1 MTYNLDSN
9 HADIVNA
16 FKDFGQMVMIVDNA
30 KVKRHESGQLDLW
43 IGFVNPL
50 GNIGIWVWV
59 EVKTDEGK
67 LRPAQQD
74 NINECL
80 DKGLPVEIVRSTADV
95 ERIYHKYLEIMKG

>member
-16 FKDFGQMVMIVDNA
+16 FRDFGQMVMIVDNA
-30 KVKRHESGQLDLW
+30 KVKRYEAGQLDLW
-43 IGFVNPL
+43 VGFVNPS

-59 EVKTDEGK
+59 EVKTIDGK
-67 LRPAQQD
+67 IRPEQRDTIA
-74 NINECL
+74 ECL

-95 ERIYHKYLEIMKG
+95 EKMYHKYMDLMK